1 MKPQRATSGFI
12 MEPMG
17 SDWWTLRSHHPHECP
32 GLRQDWWTQDRMRI
46 TRCRDMGYKRQAR
59 RALQSFRSD
68 MERQATQ
75 PAAVPTGRKRRRVS
89 SSKKAPDMKA
99 TRELEMALNA
109 LPRAETE
116 ETPASQ
122 IITSNGVVI
131 NQTRADPPPTPS
143 PIVSPVSSVN
153 DLMEGTLK
161 DYEEECLEE
170 GTCQAEPA
178 QEDQDLDQ
186 METQLNELLYETCP
200 FHPHRILQCVNPD
213 TQFGQLR
220 FKCPLAGYPVYL
232 FEDSREMMMEKL
244 KEDTH
249 PQVRARLQRGE
260 LKCKCGLVP
269 RMKLS
274 RTSKNYQKVFF
285 SCGSFLSS
293 QDPCGYFQ
301 WLHGPLWSPREQAQP
316 TLRRWVK
323 ETPPEVHDYEKAS
336 VRPWGM
342 PAVPLL
348 KKHCLDEA
356 SPERDFVERH
366 RPWANQ
372 FKEAIQAQERAY
384 ESRRHLH
391 KNFGSSC
398 LF

>member
-1 MKPQRATSGFI
+1 
-12 MEPMG
+12 
-17 SDWWTLRSHHPHECP
+17 
-32 GLRQDWWTQDRMRI
+32 
-46 TRCRDMGYKRQAR
+46 MGYKRQAR
-59 RALQSFRSD
+59 RAPQSFRSD

-75 PAAVPTGRKRRRVS
+75 PAAVPSGRKRRRVS
-89 SSKKAPDMKA
+89 SSKKPKGEKEDMKA
-99 TRELEMALNA
+99 TRELEMALNG
-109 LPRAETE
+109 LPRAEAE

-122 IITSNGVVI
+122 IITSNGVVMQI
-131 NQTRADPPPTPS
+131 ARADPPPTPS

-161 DYEEECLEE
+161 EYEEECLEE
-170 GTCQAEPA
+170 GT

-200 FHPHRILQCVNPD
+200 FHPHRILQCVNPE

-220 FKCPLAGYPVYL
+220 FKCPLAGCPVYL
-232 FEDSREMMMEKL
+232 FEDSREVMMEKL

-285 SCGSFLSS
+285 SCGSFLPG

-301 WLHGPLWSPREQAQP
+301 WLHGPLWCPRETAQP

-323 ETPPEVHDYEKAS
+323 DTPPEVHEKAS

-342 PAVPLL
+342 LAVPLL
-348 KKHCLDEA
+348 KN
-356 SPERDFVERH
+356 SERDFVERQW
-366 RPWANQ
+366 PWANQ
-372 FKEAIQAQERAY
+372 FGEAIQAKER
-384 ESRRHLH
+384 ERERTRHLH

>member
-1 MKPQRATSGFI
+1 
-12 MEPMG
+12 
-17 SDWWTLRSHHPHECP
+17 
-32 GLRQDWWTQDRMRI
+32 
-46 TRCRDMGYKRQAR
+46 MGYKRQAR
-59 RALQSFRSD
+59 RAPQSFRSD

-75 PAAVPTGRKRRRVS
+75 PAAVPSGRKRRRVS
-89 SSKKAPDMKA
+89 SSKKPKGEKEDMKA
-99 TRELEMALNA
+99 TRELEMALNG
-109 LPRAETE
+109 LPRAEAE

-122 IITSNGVVI
+122 IITSNGVVMQI
-131 NQTRADPPPTPS
+131 ARADPPPTSS

-161 DYEEECLEE
+161 EYEEECLEE
-170 GTCQAEPA
+170 GT

-200 FHPHRILQCVNPD
+200 FHPHRILQCVNPE

-220 FKCPLAGYPVYL
+220 FKCPLAGCPVYL

-285 SCGSFLSS
+285 SCGSFLPG

-301 WLHGPLWSPREQAQP
+301 WLHGPLWCPRETAQP

-323 ETPPEVHDYEKAS
+323 DTPPEVHDYEKAS

-348 KKHCLDEA
+348 KN
-356 SPERDFVERH
+356 SERDLVERH
-366 RPWANQ
+366 WPWANQ
-372 FKEAIQAQERAY
+372 FGEAIQAKER
-384 ESRRHLH
+384 ERERTRHLH

>member
-1 MKPQRATSGFI
+1 
-12 MEPMG
+12 
-17 SDWWTLRSHHPHECP
+17 
-32 GLRQDWWTQDRMRI
+32 
-46 TRCRDMGYKRQAR
+46 MGYKRQAR
-59 RALQSFRSD
+59 CAPQSFRSG

-75 PAAVPTGRKRRRVS
+75 PATVPSGRKRRRVS
-89 SSKKAPDMKA
+89 SGSKKPKGEKEDMKA
-99 TRELEMALNA
+99 TREHEMTLIG
-109 LPRAETE
+109 LPRAEAE
-116 ETPASQ
+116 AVEKKVEPNP
-122 IITSNGVVI
+122 TSELVWALNAI
-131 NQTRADPPPTPS
+131 PRADPPPTPS
-143 PIVSPVSSVN
+143 PIVSPISSVN

-161 DYEEECLEE
+161 EYEEECLEE
-170 GTCQAEPA
+170 GTFRTDPA
-178 QEDQDLDQ
+178 KEVGEWEEHDLDQ

-200 FHPHRILQCVNPD
+200 FHPHRILQCINPE

-220 FKCPLAGYPVYL
+220 FKCPLAGCPVYL

-285 SCGSFLSS
+285 SCGSFLSG

-301 WLHGPLWSPREQAQP
+301 WLHGPLWCPRETAQP

-323 ETPPEVHDYEKAS
+323 DTPPEVHDYEKAS

-348 KKHCLDEA
+348 KN
-356 SPERDFVERH
+356 SERDFVERH
-366 RPWANQ
+366 WPWANQ
-372 FKEAIQAQERAY
+372 FGEAIQAKER
-384 ESRRHLH
+384 ERERTRHLH